1 MEEASFPA
9 GEIII
14 FLLTSTLA
22 LPRRNFHFL
31 STHLPNWTFRLGC
44 SLGKCLGVTIAFRSL
59 FSSSHC
65 LSPTLQQARGVV
77 PFESLLCP
85 LTSDPVSGDQVETSA
100 VQLPLSPPAARS
112 NSQRLARPPTGCQ
125 HSPVPPGR
133 AAAVSTGSFL
143 AEVSSQCLDLV
154 LTVGP

>member
-1 MEEASFPA
+1 MKEASFPA

-31 STHLPNWTFRLGC
+31 STHLPNWTFRLSC

-65 LSPTLQQARGVV
+65 LSRTPQQARGFV

-85 LTSDPVSGDQVETSA
+85 LTSDPVPGDQVENLRCPTSPQSSSCREQPPQPTPGQA
-100 VQLPLSPPAARS
+100 PHRLSAQPC
-112 NSQRLARPPTGCQ
+112 PTRKTRGCIY
-125 HSPVPPGR
+125 R
-133 AAAVSTGSFL
+133 
-143 AEVSSQCLDLV
+143 
-154 LTVGP
+154 